1 MLKRASNGHA
11 PVVHTRLSVPADPIR
26 TIVAEIEVRQRCTLH
41 QHSCEPLCILSFHF
55 TEWQFECADAV
66 PDYDQRELPEN
77 ELQLPLCYRTI
88 VGVAAQVLHQSSAGM
103 VPRAAAKAS
112 AARNGGC
119 VSVACLVVLVHFFCT
134 AGLSR
139 MLAFLCCASPLSLF
153 SSASV

>member
-1 MLKRASNGHA
+1 M
-11 PVVHTRLSVPADPIR
+11 
-26 TIVAEIEVRQRCTLH
+26 
-41 QHSCEPLCILSFHF
+41 SFHF
-55 TEWQFECADAV
+55 TEWQFERDDAV
-66 PDYDQRELPEN
+66 PDYHQRELPEN
-77 ELQLPLCYRTI
+77 ELQLFSGRTI

-112 AARNGGC
+112 AAMNGGC